1 MGTAKT
7 AISIR
12 NGPVQETSLNGVT
25 KSNGHHSSK
34 RARPSLGKSYKEDS
48 GSDRED
54 EPLVSR
60 AFAASNLLT

>member
-12 NGPVQETSLNGVT
+12 NGPVQETSVNGAT

-34 RARPSLGKSYKEDS
+34 RPRASLGKSYKEDS
-48 GSDRED
+48 GSDQED
-54 EPLVSR
+54 EPLVSWTFT
-60 AFAASNLLT
+60 APSLLT